1 MIIKNVKIFQEDH
14 AFHAGVIYLQDGMIE
29 HIQPESEL
37 DGAEPI
43 PQEGE
48 QVIDGRGCY
57 AIPGMI
63 DLHFHGCI
71 DRCHGDFTG
80 NNDALWGRA
89 GTCTGKCCFL

>member
-48 QVIDGRGCY
+48 QVIDGRGC
-57 AIPGMI
+57 
-63 DLHFHGCI
+63 
-71 DRCHGDFTG
+71 
-80 NNDALWGRA
+80 
-89 GTCTGKCCFL
+89 